1 MITVNMIHDE
11 DRKSDLSKL
20 YGLEGYE
27 YMVTLDGETEKAVTA
42 VKAVGETLYMQL
54 LTVLE
59 ADMGDMAVR
68 AALAYGDNRGC
79 ITAETTGGA
88 FDSCIRKVGFTEKDG
103 VYTIEIS
110 KVVHYCG

>member
-11 DRKSDLSKL
+11 ARKNDLSKL
-20 YGLEGYE
+20 HGFENFE
-27 YMVTLDGETEKAVTA
+27 YMITLDGEVEKAVAA

-59 ADMGDMAVR
+59 PDMGDMAVR

-79 ITAETTGGA
+79 ITAESSDGT
-88 FDSCIRKVGFTEKDG
+88 FDTCLRKVGFTEKAG